1 MRRLACLCLLALIA
15 SACST
20 VAPQRAAQLRA
31 YQLESGVLPMAAV
44 AVDTGQLE
52 VARRLY
58 TRLLDL
64 DDDSVAARMGMGNVA
79 IQEGQPGIA
88 ARWYQ
93 SAANRADSADER
105 HAALLAH
112 GRAALTAG
120 QLEIA
125 RNSFKRLTGPGENAA
140 RMTLAWAHNGVGLTL
155 LLEGDLRGA
164 IAEMEL
170 AVRRAPDERR
180 FQANLERARAGAQSP
195 RPPVTWAPEPVPV
208 TSSSPAPP
216 SPAPRVTPQPAPVE
230 APQPEPVAPPPA
242 APVETPQPEPVSISD
257 IQSTVETPEP
267 EPIAP
272 PPEAPVEI
280 AQPEPVASPPAAPVE
295 TPQPEPVSISDIQST
310 VETPEPVPAEVAE
323 ADSVTATGAAPV
335 ESPESESTQSEST
348 EASAWVSD
356 ADREAGSLAA
366 QQPGPTPIEAEAVPQ
381 PAPDA
386 TEDEVEPLVPF
397 DQEDRSGQPE
407 SGQPEDV
414 MESTE
419 PDQDGSGNQAAAMVE
434 PLAPIDQEGRNEQP
448 EGGQPEDAMEPTAP
462 DEDGSGDQAAE
473 MVEPL
478 APFDQEDRSEQP
490 ESGQPEDVVESTES
504 DQDGS
509 GNQAAAMVEPLA
521 PIDQED
527 RSGQPESGQP
537 EDAMESA
544 EPDEDGSGDR
554 AAEMLEP
561 LAPFDQE
568 GRNEQPE
575 GGQPEDA
582 MEPTEPDEDGSGD
595 QAAEMLEPLAPFD
608 QEDRSEQPVVI
619 AELVAPDQEDW
630 GEQTATPAAAGQDE
644 SGEQAE
650 APEPFASDQ
659 DTGEQEG
666 EQEEEA
672 VDTSTNRSR
681 ADEPETGQS
690 EVDRAEAEG
699 LLEVGSEEDIRD
711 GTDNAGVADGD
722 ADHTD
727 FALDESEADEPEAM
741 DVEDDGVRFGS
752 ELAQTGDGDVA
763 QAGGGDVAPDADA
776 GSDES
781 AESDLPA
788 GLDLALLYP
797 ADWREEPEWV
807 EVVPTTPT
815 VAGERGRSEN
825 GSNRPV
831 GEPVHWF
838 TASDG
843 SYLQF
848 GAFANKANA
857 DTVIEQVRAATEQPV
872 FLSDTVSDS
881 GRRLWRVRMGP
892 ILLRNALLNLVSEL
906 EAKGFV
912 FSDPPEPEEL
922 TELVLTGPGNRPLNA
937 ELFQD
942 NGQWFI
948 KAGEF
953 HELTTAETLATELRY
968 LTNRPVQINEIA
980 ALDSSPIHRVR
991 IGPLMRDDAL
1001 IDLFQVAAD

>member
-230 APQPEPVAPPPA
+230 APQPEPVAPPPEVPVEIPQPQPVAPPPA

-257 IQSTVETPEP
+257 IQSTVETPQP
-267 EPIAP
+267 EPVAP

-310 VETPEPVPAEVAE
+310 VETPEPEPEAAPGSVETLEPGPISASGSEPIAPFEPEPAVAPESVPAVDEASEPVASLDVDPVLEPETEPVVASPEPVPAEVAE

-335 ESPESESTQSEST
+335 ESPESESPETSE
-348 EASAWVSD
+348 WVSD
-356 ADREAGSLAA
+356 ADQEAGSPAV
-366 QQPGPTPIEAEAVPQ
+366 QQPDATSIEAEMAPQ
-381 PAPDA
+381 LAPNAIEDEAEPLAPINQEDRSEKPESERPEDVMESTAPD
-386 TEDEVEPLVPF
+386 EDGSGGQAAEDQAAPMVEPLAPV
-397 DQEDRSGQPE
+397 DQEDRSGQSE

-414 MESTE
+414 ME
-419 PDQDGSGNQAAAMVE
+419 
-434 PLAPIDQEGRNEQP
+434 PLASPVEEEG
-448 EGGQPEDAMEPTAP
+448 DA
-462 DEDGSGDQAAE
+462 
-473 MVEPL
+473 
-478 APFDQEDRSEQP
+478 
-490 ESGQPEDVVESTES
+490 
-504 DQDGS
+504 
-509 GNQAAAMVEPLA
+509 
-521 PIDQED
+521 
-527 RSGQPESGQP
+527 
-537 EDAMESA
+537 
-544 EPDEDGSGDR
+544 
-554 AAEMLEP
+554 
-561 LAPFDQE
+561 
-568 GRNEQPE
+568 
-575 GGQPEDA
+575 
-582 MEPTEPDEDGSGD
+582 
-595 QAAEMLEPLAPFD
+595 
-608 QEDRSEQPVVI
+608 QPVVV

-630 GEQTATPAAAGQDE
+630 SEQTETPAAAGQDE

-650 APEPFASDQ
+650 VPEPFASDQ
-659 DTGEQEG
+659 DTGEQE
-666 EQEEEA
+666 EEA
-672 VDTSTNRSR
+672 VDTSTNRPP
-681 ADEPETGQS
+681 ADEPEPGQPEPDQPETDQPETGQS

-815 VAGERGRSEN
+815 VAGERRRSEN

-953 HELTTAETLATELRY
+953 HELTTAETLAAELRY

>member
-79 IQEGQPGIA
+79 IQEGQPGVA

-93 SAANRADSADER
+93 SAANRADSAGER

-170 AVRRAPDERR
+170 AVRRAPEERR
-180 FQANLERARAGAQSP
+180 FQANLERARAGTQSP

-230 APQPEPVAPPPA
+230 VPQPEPVAPPPA

-267 EPIAP
+267 EPVAP

-323 ADSVTATGAAPV
+323 ADSVTATGASPV

-414 MESTE
+414 
-419 PDQDGSGNQAAAMVE
+419 
-434 PLAPIDQEGRNEQP
+434 
-448 EGGQPEDAMEPTAP
+448 
-462 DEDGSGDQAAE
+462 
-473 MVEPL
+473 
-478 APFDQEDRSEQP
+478 
-490 ESGQPEDVVESTES
+490 VESTES

-527 RSGQPESGQP
+527 RSEKPESERPEDVMESTAPDEDGSGGQAAEDQAAPMVEPLAPVDQEDRSGQSESGQP
-537 EDAMESA
+537 EDVM
-544 EPDEDGSGDR
+544 
-554 AAEMLEP
+554 EP
-561 LAPFDQE
+561 LASPVEEE
-568 GRNEQPE
+568 G
-575 GGQPEDA
+575 DA
-582 MEPTEPDEDGSGD
+582 
-595 QAAEMLEPLAPFD
+595 
-608 QEDRSEQPVVI
+608 QPVVV

-630 GEQTATPAAAGQDE
+630 SEQTETPAAAGQDE

-650 APEPFASDQ
+650 VPEPFASDQ
-659 DTGEQEG
+659 DTGEQE
-666 EQEEEA
+666 EEA
-672 VDTSTNRSR
+672 VDTSTNRPP
-681 ADEPETGQS
+681 ADEPEPGQPEPDQPETDQPETGQS

-953 HELTTAETLATELRY
+953 HELTTAETLAAELRY